1 MKIFKED
8 IDWAASE
15 GIISPEQA
23 DALWEALSQRL
34 ENRPQFNLANVSYY
48 FGALIVI
55 SGMTWF
61 MGLAWEKFG
70 GGGIFLISCVY
81 ALCFVLAGKTLWF
94 EQNLKIPGGLLFTI
108 AVCMTPLAI
117 YGLQTMLDLWP
128 QGDPGNYRDYHIW
141 IKGSWLFME
150 LGTIIAAL
158 IALKFVRFPFLVAP
172 IAFTLWYMSMD
183 LTPLLFGGIDFSWEE
198 RLWVSFWFG
207 LACLVVAYWVD
218 MKTTRIAEDYAFWLY
233 LFGLLSF
240 WFGMTLMGDGT
251 EWEFFLYFVI
261 NLGLV
266 LLSVLLQR
274 RVFIVFGALGVFA
287 YFSHLAYEIFRDSL
301 LFPFA
306 LTVLGIGVIYLG
318 VLYQR
323 NRGAIEGW
331 ILGKV
336 PMSFQQV
343 LPRRRW

>member
-1 MKIFKED
+1 
-8 IDWAASE
+8 
-15 GIISPEQA
+15 
-23 DALWEALSQRL
+23 
-34 ENRPQFNLANVSYY
+34 
-48 FGALIVI
+48 
-55 SGMTWF
+55 
-61 MGLAWEKFG
+61 
-70 GGGIFLISCVY
+70 
-81 ALCFVLAGKTLWF
+81 
-94 EQNLKIPGGLLFTI
+94 
-108 AVCMTPLAI
+108 
-117 YGLQTMLDLWP
+117 
-128 QGDPGNYRDYHIW
+128 
-141 IKGSWLFME
+141 
-150 LGTIIAAL
+150 
-158 IALKFVRFPFLVAP
+158 
-172 IAFTLWYMSMD
+172 
-183 LTPLLFGGIDFSWEE
+183 
-198 RLWVSFWFG
+198 
-207 LACLVVAYWVD
+207 